1 MMACG
6 VKVDQTST
14 GSTMKLVYVG
24 PRFGHIGQMC
34 TPLQPQTLFQG
45 PMEVQKVQ
53 PNEQWS
59 EQGRTWL
66 TKIAFIALD

>member
-1 MMACG
+1 MVCG

-14 GSTMKLVYVG
+14 GLTIKLVYVG

-34 TPLQPQTLFQG
+34 PPFEPKTLFQG
-45 PMEVQKVQ
+45 PMEVQKVG

-59 EQGRTWL
+59 DTG
-66 TKIAFIALD
+66 